1 MAVEKRLLQAVVAVA
16 CLLPL
21 IVGGQGIVHGPAPFG
36 HLPGPYVNDVPRDL
50 DSHFRY
56 ISGIFFATGLG
67 FVSCIPAIETKGA
80 RFRLLGG
87 LIFVGGLSRL
97 VSLLAVGMPS
107 RGHVLGLGMETIVVP
122 LLMLWQ
128 WHFARR
134 HPAPGASAV
143 ASAAASSPGP
153 ASAVDR

>member
-1 MAVEKRLLQAVVAVA
+1 MIEKRLLQLVVAIA

-21 IVGGQGIVHGPAPFG
+21 VVGGQGIVHGPAPFG
-36 HLPGPYVNDVPRDL
+36 HLAAVPIDL

-67 FVSCIPAIETKGA
+67 FLSCIPSIERKGP

-87 LIFVGGLSRL
+87 LIVVGGLARL

-107 RGHVLGLGMETIVVP
+107 HGHVLGLGMEIGVVP
-122 LLMLWQ
+122 CLMLWQ
-128 WHFARR
+128 LSFARR
-134 HPAPGASAV
+134 WAQRFRFGTTRV
-143 ASAAASSPGP
+143 
-153 ASAVDR
+153 

>member
-1 MAVEKRLLQAVVAVA
+1 MTPAMTRSIEKRVLQAVVAAA

-21 IVGGQGIVHGPAPFG
+21 IVGGQGVLHGPAPFG
-36 HLPGPYVNDVPRDL
+36 HLTDVPRDL

-67 FVSCIPAIETKGA
+67 FLSCIPAIERKGA

-87 LIFVGGLSRL
+87 LIVVGGLSRL
-97 VSLLAVGMPS
+97 VSLIAVGVPS
-107 RGHVLGLGMETIVVP
+107 KGHVLGLGMETIIVP

-128 WHFARR
+128 WNLARR
-134 HPAPGASAV
+134 
-143 ASAAASSPGP
+143 AA
-153 ASAVDR
+153 

>member
-1 MAVEKRLLQAVVAVA
+1 AVIAVA

-21 IVGGQGIVHGPAPFG
+21 IVGGQGILHGPAPFG
-36 HLPGPYVNDVPRDL
+36 HLADVPRDL

-67 FVSCIPAIETKGA
+67 FVSCIPNIERKGP

-87 LIFVGGLSRL
+87 LIFVGGVSRL
-97 VSLLAVGMPS
+97 ISLIAVGVPS
-107 RGHVLGLGMETIVVP
+107 QCHVLGLGMETVVVP

-128 WHFARR
+128 WNFERRHFARR
-134 HPAPGASAV
+134 TASHA
-143 ASAAASSPGP
+143 
-153 ASAVDR
+153 

>member
-1 MAVEKRLLQAVVAVA
+1 MTSSIEKRLLQAVIAVA

-21 IVGGQGIVHGPAPFG
+21 IVGGQGVLHGPAPFG
-36 HLPGPYVNDVPRDL
+36 HLADVPRDL

-67 FVSCIPAIETKGA
+67 FVSCIPNIERKGP

-87 LIFVGGLSRL
+87 LIFVGGVSRL
-97 VSLLAVGMPS
+97 ISLIAVGVPS
-107 RGHVLGLGMETIVVP
+107 QGHVLGLGMETIVVP

-128 WHFARR
+128 WNFARR
-134 HPAPGASAV
+134 NFARRTASHA
-143 ASAAASSPGP
+143 
-153 ASAVDR
+153 

>member
-1 MAVEKRLLQAVVAVA
+1 MILEKRLLQAVVAVA

-36 HLPGPYVNDVPRDL
+36 HLAEVPRDL

-67 FVSCIPAIETKGA
+67 FASCIPDIERKGP

-87 LIFVGGLSRL
+87 LIVVGGLSRL
-97 VSLLAVGMPS
+97 VSLLAVGVPS
-107 RGHVLGLGMETIVVP
+107 RGHVLGLGMETVVVP
-122 LLMLWQ
+122 LLMVWQ
-128 WHFARR
+128 WRFARR
-134 HPAPGASAV
+134 VGV
-143 ASAAASSPGP
+143 
-153 ASAVDR
+153 

>member
-1 MAVEKRLLQAVVAVA
+1 MIEKRALQAVILIA

-21 IVGGQGIVHGPAPFG
+21 VVGGQGIVHGPAPFG
-36 HLPGPYVNDVPRDL
+36 HLTDAPRDL

-67 FVSCIPAIETKGA
+67 FLSCVPAVEAKGA

-87 LIFVGGLSRL
+87 LIVVGGLARG
-97 VSLLAVGMPS
+97 VSLIAVGVPS
-107 RGHVLGLGMETIVVP
+107 TGHVLGLGMETIVVP

-128 WHFARR
+128 AGFARR
-134 HPAPGASAV
+134 YLAGVTAPSSPAPTSAL
-143 ASAAASSPGP
+143 G
-153 ASAVDR
+153 R

>member
-1 MAVEKRLLQAVVAVA
+1 MTGSIEKRLLQAVIAVA

-21 IVGGQGIVHGPAPFG
+21 IVGGQGILHGPAPFG
-36 HLPGPYVNDVPRDL
+36 HLADVPKDL

-67 FVSCIPAIETKGA
+67 FVSCIPNIERKGP

-87 LIFVGGLSRL
+87 LIFVGGVSRL
-97 VSLLAVGMPS
+97 ISLIAVGVPS
-107 RGHVLGLGMETIVVP
+107 QGHVLGLGMETIVVP

-128 WHFARR
+128 WNFARR
-134 HPAPGASAV
+134 NFARRTASHA
-143 ASAAASSPGP
+143 
-153 ASAVDR
+153 

>member
-1 MAVEKRLLQAVVAVA
+1 MTGSIEKRLLQAVIAVA

-21 IVGGQGIVHGPAPFG
+21 IVGGQGVLHGPAPFG
-36 HLPGPYVNDVPRDL
+36 HLADVPKDL

-67 FVSCIPAIETKGA
+67 FVSCIPNIERKGP

-87 LIFVGGLSRL
+87 LIFVGGVSRL
-97 VSLLAVGMPS
+97 ISLIAVGVPS
-107 RGHVLGLGMETIVVP
+107 QGHVLGLGMETIVVP

-128 WHFARR
+128 WNFARR
-134 HPAPGASAV
+134 T
-143 ASAAASSPGP
+143 AASH
-153 ASAVDR
+153 A

>member
-1 MAVEKRLLQAVVAVA
+1 MTGSIEKRLLQAVIAVA

-21 IVGGQGIVHGPAPFG
+21 IVGGQGILHGPAPFG
-36 HLPGPYVNDVPRDL
+36 HLADVPKDL

-67 FVSCIPAIETKGA
+67 FVSCIPNIERKGP

-87 LIFVGGLSRL
+87 LIFVGGVSRL
-97 VSLLAVGMPS
+97 ISLIAVGVPS
-107 RGHVLGLGMETIVVP
+107 QGHVLGLGMETIVVP

-128 WHFARR
+128 WNFARR
-134 HPAPGASAV
+134 TTLRS
-143 ASAAASSPGP
+143 
-153 ASAVDR
+153 

>member
-1 MAVEKRLLQAVVAVA
+1 MTSSIEKRLLQAVIAVA

-21 IVGGQGIVHGPAPFG
+21 IVGGQGILHGPAPFG
-36 HLPGPYVNDVPRDL
+36 HLADVPKDL

-67 FVSCIPAIETKGA
+67 FVSCIPNIERKGP

-87 LIFVGGLSRL
+87 LIFVGGVSRL
-97 VSLLAVGMPS
+97 ISLIAVGVPS
-107 RGHVLGLGMETIVVP
+107 QGHVLGLGMETIVVP

-128 WHFARR
+128 WNFARR
-134 HPAPGASAV
+134 NFARRNALRA
-143 ASAAASSPGP
+143 
-153 ASAVDR
+153 

>member
-1 MAVEKRLLQAVVAVA
+1 MTGSIEKRLLQAVIAVA

-21 IVGGQGIVHGPAPFG
+21 IVGGQGILHGPAPFG
-36 HLPGPYVNDVPRDL
+36 HLADVPRDL

-67 FVSCIPAIETKGA
+67 FVSCIPNIERKGP

-87 LIFVGGLSRL
+87 LIFVGGVSRL
-97 VSLLAVGMPS
+97 ISLIAVGVPS
-107 RGHVLGLGMETIVVP
+107 QGHVLGLGMETIVVP

-128 WHFARR
+128 WNFARR
-134 HPAPGASAV
+134 T
-143 ASAAASSPGP
+143 AASH
-153 ASAVDR
+153 A

>member
-1 MAVEKRLLQAVVAVA
+1 MTGSIEKRLLQAVIAVA

-21 IVGGQGIVHGPAPFG
+21 IVGGQGVLHGPAPFG
-36 HLPGPYVNDVPRDL
+36 HLADVPRDL

-67 FVSCIPAIETKGA
+67 FVSCIPDIERKGP

-87 LIFVGGLSRL
+87 LIFVGGVSRL
-97 VSLLAVGMPS
+97 ISLIAVGVPS
-107 RGHVLGLGMETIVVP
+107 HGHVLGLGMETIVVP

-128 WHFARR
+128 WNFARR
-134 HPAPGASAV
+134 T
-143 ASAAASSPGP
+143 AASH
-153 ASAVDR
+153 A

>member
-1 MAVEKRLLQAVVAVA
+1 MTGSIEKRLLQAVIAVA

-21 IVGGQGIVHGPAPFG
+21 IVGGQGILHGPAPFG
-36 HLPGPYVNDVPRDL
+36 HLADVPRDL

-67 FVSCIPAIETKGA
+67 FVSCIPNIERKGP

-87 LIFVGGLSRL
+87 LIFVGGVSRL
-97 VSLLAVGMPS
+97 ISLIAVGVPS
-107 RGHVLGLGMETIVVP
+107 QGHVLGLGMETIVVP

-128 WHFARR
+128 WNFARR
-134 HPAPGASAV
+134 TVSHA
-143 ASAAASSPGP
+143 
-153 ASAVDR
+153 

>member
-1 MAVEKRLLQAVVAVA
+1 MTGSIEKRLLQAVIAVA

-21 IVGGQGIVHGPAPFG
+21 IVGGQGILHGPAPFG
-36 HLPGPYVNDVPRDL
+36 HLADVPRDL

-67 FVSCIPAIETKGA
+67 FVSCIPNIERKGP

-87 LIFVGGLSRL
+87 LIFVGGVSRL
-97 VSLLAVGMPS
+97 ISLIAVGVPS
-107 RGHVLGLGMETIVVP
+107 QGHVLGLGMETIVVP

-128 WHFARR
+128 WNFARR
-134 HPAPGASAV
+134 NFARWNALRS
-143 ASAAASSPGP
+143 
-153 ASAVDR
+153 

>member
-1 MAVEKRLLQAVVAVA
+1 MTGSIEKRLLQAVIAVA

-21 IVGGQGIVHGPAPFG
+21 IVGGQGILHGPAPFG
-36 HLPGPYVNDVPRDL
+36 HLADVPKDL

-67 FVSCIPAIETKGA
+67 FVSCIPNIERKGP

-87 LIFVGGLSRL
+87 LIFVGGVSRL
-97 VSLLAVGMPS
+97 ISLIAVGVPS
-107 RGHVLGLGMETIVVP
+107 QGHVLGLGMETVVVP

-128 WHFARR
+128 WNFARR
-134 HPAPGASAV
+134 NFARRTGLCA
-143 ASAAASSPGP
+143 
-153 ASAVDR
+153 

>member
-1 MAVEKRLLQAVVAVA
+1 MIVEKRLLQAVIAVA

-21 IVGGQGIVHGPAPFG
+21 IVGGQGVLHGPAPFG
-36 HLPGPYVNDVPRDL
+36 HLTEAPRDL

-67 FVSCIPAIETKGA
+67 FVSCIPDVERKGA

-87 LIFVGGLSRL
+87 LIVVGGLSRG
-97 VSLLAVGMPS
+97 VSLLAVGVPS
-107 RGHVLGLGMETIVVP
+107 QGHVLGLVMETVVVP

-128 WHFARR
+128 WNFARR
-134 HPAPGASAV
+134 ALRA
-143 ASAAASSPGP
+143 
-153 ASAVDR
+153 

>member
-1 MAVEKRLLQAVVAVA
+1 MTGSIEKRLLQAVIAAA

-21 IVGGQGIVHGPAPFG
+21 IVGGQGILQGPEPFG
-36 HLPGPYVNDVPRDL
+36 HLTDVPKDL

-67 FVSCIPAIETKGA
+67 FVSCIPDVERMGP

-87 LIFVGGLSRL
+87 LIFVGGVSRL
-97 VSLLAVGMPS
+97 ISLIAVGVPS
-107 RGHVLGLGMETIVVP
+107 RGHALGLGMETIVVP

-128 WHFARR
+128 WNFAGR
-134 HPAPGASAV
+134 SALH
-143 ASAAASSPGP
+143 GTKR
-153 ASAVDR
+153 DTRN

>member
-1 MAVEKRLLQAVVAVA
+1 MTGSIEKRLLQAVIAVA

-21 IVGGQGIVHGPAPFG
+21 IVGGQGILHGPAPFG
-36 HLPGPYVNDVPRDL
+36 HLADVPRDL

-67 FVSCIPAIETKGA
+67 FVSCILDVERKGP

-87 LIFVGGLSRL
+87 LIFVGGVSRL
-97 VSLLAVGMPS
+97 ISLIAVGVPS
-107 RGHVLGLGMETIVVP
+107 QGHVLGLGMETIVVP

-128 WHFARR
+128 WNFARR
-134 HPAPGASAV
+134 NFARRNALRA
-143 ASAAASSPGP
+143 
-153 ASAVDR
+153 

>member
-1 MAVEKRLLQAVVAVA
+1 MTGSIEKRLLQAVIAVA

-21 IVGGQGIVHGPAPFG
+21 IVGGQGILYGPAPFG
-36 HLPGPYVNDVPRDL
+36 HLADVPKDL

-67 FVSCIPAIETKGA
+67 FVSCIPDIERKGA

-87 LIFVGGLSRL
+87 LIFVGGVSRL
-97 VSLLAVGMPS
+97 ISLIAVGVPS
-107 RGHVLGLGMETIVVP
+107 PGHVLGLGMETIVVP

-128 WHFARR
+128 WDFARR
-134 HPAPGASAV
+134 NYARRTTSHA
-143 ASAAASSPGP
+143 
-153 ASAVDR
+153 

>member
-1 MAVEKRLLQAVVAVA
+1 MIEKRILQAVIAVA

-21 IVGGQGIVHGPAPFG
+21 IVGGQGVLHGPAPFG
-36 HLPGPYVNDVPRDL
+36 HLSDVPRDL

-67 FVSCIPAIETKGA
+67 FVSCIPHIERKGP

-87 LIFVGGLSRL
+87 LIFVGGVSRL
-97 VSLLAVGMPS
+97 ISLIAVGVPS
-107 RGHVLGLGMETIVVP
+107 QGHVLGLGMETIVVP

-128 WHFARR
+128 WNFARR
-134 HPAPGASAV
+134 NFARRTGLRA
-143 ASAAASSPGP
+143 
-153 ASAVDR
+153 

>member
-1 MAVEKRLLQAVVAVA
+1 MRTTATGETRLLQAVVAVA

-21 IVGGQGIVHGPAPFG
+21 IVGGQGIVYGPAPFG
-36 HLPGPYVNDVPRDL
+36 HLADVPRDL

-67 FVSCIPAIETKGA
+67 FLSCIPDITRKGP

-87 LIFVGGLSRL
+87 FIFVGGLARL
-97 VSLLAVGMPS
+97 VSLLAVGVPS

-128 WHFARR
+128 WNLAQRTTVPVLR
-134 HPAPGASAV
+134 S
-143 ASAAASSPGP
+143 
-153 ASAVDR
+153 DTMI

>member
-1 MAVEKRLLQAVVAVA
+1 MIEKRLLQVVIAVA

-21 IVGGQGIVHGPAPFG
+21 IVGGQGVLHGPAPFG
-36 HLPGPYVNDVPRDL
+36 HPSEVPRDL

-67 FVSCIPAIETKGA
+67 FVSCIPDIARKGP

-87 LIFVGGLSRL
+87 LIFVGGLSRGI
-97 VSLLAVGMPS
+97 SLLMVGVPS
-107 RGHVLGLGMETIVVP
+107 QGHVLGLGMETIVVP

-128 WHFARR
+128 WNFAKR
-134 HPAPGASAV
+134 AI
-143 ASAAASSPGP
+143 
-153 ASAVDR
+153 

>member
-1 MAVEKRLLQAVVAVA
+1 MTLEHRLLQGVVAIA

-21 IVGGQGIVHGPAPFG
+21 LVGGQGILQGPAPFG
-36 HLPGPYVNDVPRDL
+36 HLADVPRDL

-67 FVSCIPAIETKGA
+67 FLSCIPHIETKGP

-87 LIFVGGLSRL
+87 LIVVGGFARL
-97 VSLLAVGMPS
+97 VSLIDVGMPS
-107 RGHVLGLGMETIVVP
+107 RGHVLGLGMEILVVP

-128 WHFARR
+128 ARLARR
-134 HPAPGASAV
+134 ALSNA
-143 ASAAASSPGP
+143 GP
-153 ASAVDR
+153 NP

>member
-1 MAVEKRLLQAVVAVA
+1 MNLEKRALQTVVAVA

-36 HLPGPYVNDVPRDL
+36 HLTEVPRDL

-67 FVSCIPAIETKGA
+67 FASCIPDIANKGP

-87 LIFVGGLSRL
+87 LIVVGGLSRL
-97 VSLLAVGMPS
+97 VSLLAVGVPS

-122 LLMLWQ
+122 LLMVWQ
-128 WHFARR
+128 WRFARR
-134 HPAPGASAV
+134 VGV
-143 ASAAASSPGP
+143 
-153 ASAVDR
+153 